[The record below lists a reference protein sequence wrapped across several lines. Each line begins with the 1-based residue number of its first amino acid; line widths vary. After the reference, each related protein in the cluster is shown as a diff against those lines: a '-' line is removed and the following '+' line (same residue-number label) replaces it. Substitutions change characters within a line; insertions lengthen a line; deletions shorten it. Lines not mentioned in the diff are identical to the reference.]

1 MAAVPLLDIDPPSKP
16 IDLGSAAFSQNKSA
30 YFKWLREEA
39 PVYQGKLSIL
49 KGYFLSRYSDC
60 VDFVQDPRFVR
71 NRSTARGGGSRFP
84 IPLPKSIAALGTS
97 MITEDDPEHRRLRNL
112 VQKVFTA
119 RSLSRLETKIEEM
132 THDLLDQVEKE
143 NEFDLK
149 KVYATPIP
157 ETVISEI
164 MGVAEDEA
172 PFFQDLM
179 RVLSTGL
186 TSLNLVRTLW
196 QLRKGRRFTSDLVAR
211 KRREPG
217 EDILTGLIHAEE
229 EGRRLSEDELMAMTF
244 LLMIA
249 GFETTQNLIT
259 NGALTLIQHPEAK
272 ERLLAEPDLWEMAVE
287 ELVRFAGPIITSKP
301 QYAMEDV
308 EWHGVT
314 IPKGSGVFPL
324 YGAANRDPDVF
335 ENPERFDIT
344 RTPNKHLGFGWGPH
358 FCLGASLARMETRI
372 TLQALFERNPNVRL
386 AVPEEELRLVAAPG
400 WHRYEK
406 LPVFLK

>member
-1 MAAVPLLDIDPPSKP
+1 
-16 IDLGSAAFSQNKSA
+16 
-30 YFKWLREEA
+30 
-39 PVYQGKLSIL
+39 
-49 KGYFLSRYSDC
+49 
-60 VDFVQDPRFVR
+60 
-71 NRSTARGGGSRFP
+71 
-84 IPLPKSIAALGTS
+84 
-97 MITEDDPEHRRLRNL
+97 
-112 VQKVFTA
+112 
-119 RSLSRLETKIEEM
+119 
-132 THDLLDQVEKE
+132 
-143 NEFDLK
+143 
-149 KVYATPIP
+149 
-157 ETVISEI
+157 
-164 MGVAEDEA
+164 
-172 PFFQDLM
+172 M

-196 QLRKGRRFTSDLVAR
+196 ELRKGRRFTSDLVAR

-259 NGALTLIQHPEAK
+259 NGVLTLIQYPEAK
-272 ERLLAEPDLWEMAVE
+272 DRLLAEPDLWETAVE
-287 ELVRFAGPIITSKP
+287 ELVRFTGPIITSKP

-335 ENPERFDIT
+335 ENPEHFDIT

-386 AVPEEELRLVAAPG
+386 AVPEEELRLAAVPG
-400 WHRYEK
+400 WHRYES
-406 LPVFLK
+406 LPVVLK

>member
-1 MAAVPLLDIDPPSKP
+1 MAAAPLLDIAPPSKP

-84 IPLPKSIAALGTS
+84 IPLPKSMAALGTS

-196 QLRKGRRFTSDLVAR
+196 ELRKGRRFTSDLVAR

-229 EGRRLSEDELMAMTF
+229 DGRRLSDDELMAMTF

-259 NGALTLIQHPEAK
+259 NGVLTLIQHPEAK
-272 ERLLAEPDLWEMAVE
+272 DRLLAEPSLWETAVE
-287 ELVRFAGPIITSKP
+287 ELVRFSGPIITSKP

-335 ENPERFDIT
+335 ENPEHFDIT

-386 AVPEEELRLVAAPG
+386 AVPEEELRLVAVPG
-400 WHRYEK
+400 WHRYEN
-406 LPVFLK
+406 LPVVLK

>member
-1 MAAVPLLDIDPPSKP
+1 MAASLPDVFSPKKPLDI
-16 IDLGSAAFSQNKSA
+16 GGREFTENKFA
-30 YFKWLREEA
+30 YYRWLRDEA
-39 PVYQGKLSIL
+39 PVYHGKISIMR
-49 KGYFLSRYSDC
+49 GYFLSRYDDC
-60 VDFVQDPRFVR
+60 VSFVQDSRFVR

-97 MITEDDPEHRRLRNL
+97 MINEDEPEHRRLRTL
-112 VQKVFTA
+112 VQQAFTA
-119 RSLSRLETKIEEM
+119 RSLTKLETRIEEL
-132 THDLLDQVEKE
+132 TRDLLDQVEPQ
-143 NEFDLK
+143 NQFDLK
-149 KVYATPIP
+149 RVYATAIP

-172 PFFQDLM
+172 PYFQDLM

-186 TSLNLVRTLW
+186 SSLNVVRTLW
-196 QLRKGRRFTSDLVAR
+196 DLRKGRHFMRNLIAR

-217 EDILTGLIHAEE
+217 EDILTGLIQAEE
-229 EGRRLSEDELMAMTF
+229 EGTRLSEDELTAMTF

-272 ERLLAEPDLWEMAVE
+272 ERLLAEPSLWETAVE

-324 YGAANRDPDVF
+324 YGAANRDPRVF
-335 ENPERFDIT
+335 ENPEVFDIE

-372 TLQALFERNPNVRL
+372 TLQALFERNPDVRL
-386 AVPEEELRLVAAPG
+386 AVSPEQLRLVPIPG
-400 WHRYEK
+400 WHRYES
-406 LPVFLK
+406 LPVVLQ